1 MTSGLPTSPEK
12 QNTISRKGRRFT
24 SSFETDV
31 VALLLAIEWV
41 NNDTERHGP
50 IIICT
55 DSQSTLAALQ
65 SPGKS
70 DGPELMKVRRALSM
84 LNRRVFIQWVPG
96 HIGLIGNEWADSAA
110 GDAAAMTTEAEME
123 GEISYQ
129 SAKAFIGREINDPP
143 ISHART
149 KMVFDGKRKATALS
163 RKDAVMLA
171 QLRSGHCNKL
181 AAYRN
186 LVDAESS
193 PYCPHC
199 KDAPETLDHWLQECP
214 ATAQK
219 RIRGFGGAVPP
230 LSVLVENPEAVIAF
244 AHGH

>member
-1 MTSGLPTSPEK
+1 
-12 QNTISRKGRRFT
+12 
-24 SSFETDV
+24 
-31 VALLLAIEWV
+31 
-41 NNDTERHGP
+41 
-50 IIICT
+50 
-55 DSQSTLAALQ
+55 
-65 SPGKS
+65 
-70 DGPELMKVRRALSM
+70 M

-110 GDAAAMTTEAEME
+110 GDAAAMMTEAETE

-149 KMVFDGKRKATALS
+149 KMVFDGKRKATALP

-171 QLRSGHCNKL
+171 QLRSGHCHKL

-186 LVDAESS
+186 IVHAESS

-199 KDAPETLDHWLQECP
+199 KDAPETLEHWLQECP
-214 ATAQK
+214 ATAHK
-219 RIRGFGGAVPP
+219 KESAVSGERRP
-230 LSVLVENPEAVIAF
+230 LSQSWWKTQRLLSRLRMDISPCERYAAKQQ
-244 AHGH
+244 